1 MQEHVRRIT
10 THEVHDHYLGH
21 EIQNE
26 LIELIARAAKTE
38 IIKSVQNTK
47 SFSVMLDCMPDAGHD
62 EQLSCIIRYVDFS

>member
-26 LIELIARAAKTE
+26 LIELIACAARTE
-38 IIKSVQNTK
+38 IIKV
-47 SFSVMLDCMPDAGHD
+47 FLCHVRLYD
-62 EQLSCIIRYVDFS
+62 